1 MLGAKYVLSGALFSA
16 LVLSLFLYSVSAG
29 ANYPHNSTSAVSNAL
44 PMVSTETGSTT
55 AEPVLTAQEQNVATT
70 GDCAISSKFP
80 DSVRQWCDLISHY
93 AAKRDLPPDLVAAVI
108 WQESGGAPA
117 VYSHS
122 GAVGLMQIM
131 PKDGAAAS
139 FMCVNGP
146 CFANR
151 PSSAELENP
160 EFNISYGT
168 KMLAGLN
175 ARTGDLR
182 EALKSYGPM
191 NVGYYYADKVLGLYE
206 KYGSGNQV
214 D

>member
-1 MLGAKYVLSGALFSA
+1 MLGPKFVLLGATIAA
-16 LVLSLFLYSVSAG
+16 LALSLFLYNVSAG
-29 ANYPHNSTSAVSNAL
+29 ANYPQIVASDPAQTPIEPQVETGALPAEAKTISQAQPAEVEEECAVS
-44 PMVSTETGSTT
+44 P
-55 AEPVLTAQEQNVATT
+55 
-70 GDCAISSKFP
+70 KFP
-80 DSVRQWCDLISHY
+80 DNVRQWCDLISHY
-93 AAKRDLPPDLVAAVI
+93 AAKRNLPPDLVAALI
-108 WQESGGAPA
+108 WQESGGKPA

-131 PKDGAAAS
+131 PKDGTAAT

-151 PSSAELENP
+151 PSSVELEDP

-168 KMLAGLN
+168 KMLAGLS

-191 NVGYYYADKVLGLYE
+191 NVGYYYADKVLSLYQG
-206 KYGSGNQV
+206 YGIQTQ
-214 D
+214 